1 MSPDRRWFLPLTAL
15 LVAAGAACA
24 WLHPDRPLWP
34 LVGATVVFM
43 GAVAA
48 GVAWIGSGFFGSVLI
63 RGPGTGDRV
72 ALTFDDGPDPVS
84 TEAVARLL
92 EERGHRGTFF
102 VVGERVE
109 RHPTLV
115 ARLVEQGHDV
125 GVHSYDHS
133 LASSM
138 PSMAW
143 LERDFL
149 RSRDAVERAVGRRP
163 RFYRPPV
170 GLLNPRIHRV
180 ARAGG
185 WTIAGWSVRARDGIP
200 TRASAILRRVLP
212 ALRPGAVVLM
222 HDRLKDGEPASVE
235 ALPGILDELER
246 RGLRSVPLSLLSGI
260 EAFDPPAD
268 AGGG

>member
-1 MSPDRRWFLPLTAL
+1 M
-15 LVAAGAACA
+15 
-24 WLHPDRPLWP
+24 
-34 LVGATVVFM
+34 
-43 GAVAA
+43 
-48 GVAWIGSGFFGSVLI
+48 
-63 RGPGTGDRV
+63 
-72 ALTFDDGPDPVS
+72 
-84 TEAVARLL
+84 ARLL